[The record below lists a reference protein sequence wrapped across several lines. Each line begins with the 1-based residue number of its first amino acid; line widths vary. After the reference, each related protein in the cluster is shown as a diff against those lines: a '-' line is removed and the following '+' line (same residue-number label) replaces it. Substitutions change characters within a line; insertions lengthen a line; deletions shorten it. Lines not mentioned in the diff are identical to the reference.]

1 MTNRTSGASAPGLDV
16 NKLTAAA
23 CELCDSAGGDTLWQD
38 ELCRVVL
45 VEDRD
50 YAGFCRV
57 ILNRHV
63 SEMTDLDAVTRE
75 RLMRVVFAAEQALR
89 ELMQPAK
96 INLASLGNRVAHLHW
111 HVIARFAD
119 DKHFPDSV
127 WSEARRPGAPRLLD
141 RAALKRTLHNL
152 LQAVA
157 K

>member
-1 MTNRTSGASAPGLDV
+1 M
-16 NKLTAAA
+16 
-23 CELCDSAGGDTLWQD
+23 LWQD

-50 YAGFCRV
+50 YPGFCRV

-63 SEMTDLDAVTRE
+63 SEMTDLDAATRQ

-89 ELMQPAK
+89 QLMQPAK

-119 DKHFPDSV
+119 DGHFPASI
-127 WSEARRPGAPRLLD
+127 WSEARRAGVPHRVD
-141 RAALKRTLHNL
+141 RAALQRALHKL

-157 K
+157 E

>member
-1 MTNRTSGASAPGLDV
+1 M
-16 NKLTAAA
+16 NKLTVAA

-50 YAGFCRV
+50 YPGFCRV

-63 SEMTDLDAVTRE
+63 SEMTDLDAVARQ
-75 RLMRVVFAAEQALR
+75 RLMRVVFATEQALR
-89 ELMQPAK
+89 ELMQPVK
-96 INLASLGNRVAHLHW
+96 INLASLGNKVAHLHW

-127 WSEARRPGAPRLLD
+127 WSEARRPGVPRLVD
-141 RAALKRTLHNL
+141 RAALKRRLHNS

>member
-1 MTNRTSGASAPGLDV
+1 M
-16 NKLTAAA
+16 NKLTPVS
-23 CELCDSAGGDTLWQD
+23 CELCNSAGGETLWQD

-50 YAGFCRV
+50 YPGFCRV

-63 SEMTDLDAVTRE
+63 SEMTDLDAATRQ

-96 INLASLGNRVAHLHW
+96 INLASLGNMVAHLHW
-111 HVIARFAD
+111 HVIPRFAD
-119 DKHFPDSV
+119 DKHFPGSV
-127 WSEARRPGAPRLLD
+127 WGEARRAGAARPVD
-141 RAALKRTLHNL
+141 RAALRRSLHKL

-157 K
+157 E

>member
-1 MTNRTSGASAPGLDV
+1 M
-16 NKLTAAA
+16 NKLTTAS
-23 CELCDSAGGDTLWQD
+23 CELCDSAGGETLWQD

-50 YAGFCRV
+50 YPGFCRV

-63 SEMTDLDAVTRE
+63 SEMTDLDAATRQ

-89 ELMQPAK
+89 QLMQPAK
-96 INLASLGNRVAHLHW
+96 INLASLGNMVAHLHW

-119 DKHFPDSV
+119 DRHFPGSI
-127 WSEARRPGAPRLLD
+127 WSEARRAGVPRPVD
-141 RAALKRTLHNL
+141 RAALQRALHML

-157 K
+157 E